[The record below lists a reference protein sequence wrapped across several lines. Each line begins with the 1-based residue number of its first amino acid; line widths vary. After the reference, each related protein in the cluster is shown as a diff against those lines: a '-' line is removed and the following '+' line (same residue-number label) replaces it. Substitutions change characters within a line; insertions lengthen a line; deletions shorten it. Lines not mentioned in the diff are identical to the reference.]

1 MSFAI
6 DEMARRRP
14 DFLDGVPVR
23 LADGQQ
29 WVLPKPKARF
39 AFAGDGYS
47 VQLSCGPTIT
57 DEDRAYQAAYDAH
70 NAATEADESTFR
82 DIVSAQMRLAGA
94 LLRRNY
100 QLSDD
105 ELSSLIVF
113 AYDETDAAYFEI
125 KETVLSIAL
134 GRGAP
139 KASAGSNA

>member
-23 LADGQQ
+23 LADGQE

-57 DEDRAYQAAYDAH
+57 DEDRECHRLYETNNALVAASD
-70 NAATEADESTFR
+70 STFGQV
-82 DIVSAQMRLAGA
+82 VSIQMQLSAA

-100 QLSDD
+100 TLTD
-105 ELSSLIVF
+105 EEVGTLIVF
-113 AYDETDAAYFEI
+113 SYDESDTVYFGI
-125 KETVLSIAL
+125 KETVLAIVL
-134 GRGAP
+134 GLDAP
-139 KASAGSNA
+139 KA